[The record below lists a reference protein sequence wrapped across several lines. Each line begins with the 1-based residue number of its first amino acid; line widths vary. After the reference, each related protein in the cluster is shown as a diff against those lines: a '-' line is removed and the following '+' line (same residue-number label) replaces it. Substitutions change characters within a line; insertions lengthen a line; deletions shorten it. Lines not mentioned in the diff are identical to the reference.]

1 MELEL
6 VEYVKF
12 LNGKWDMKAPGV
24 GMFMLELSLKCLL
37 NTKFLDLHDEE
48 WSELEIV
55 RMASSLSWSVET
67 ESRLII
73 YVEQPL

>member
-1 MELEL
+1 MRYESSRCWNVYVGTVFEVF
-6 VEYVKF
+6 VEH
-12 LNGKWDMKAPGV
+12 
-24 GMFMLELSLKCLL
+24 EI
-37 NTKFLDLHDEE
+37 LDLHDEE

-67 ESRLII
+67 VSRLII